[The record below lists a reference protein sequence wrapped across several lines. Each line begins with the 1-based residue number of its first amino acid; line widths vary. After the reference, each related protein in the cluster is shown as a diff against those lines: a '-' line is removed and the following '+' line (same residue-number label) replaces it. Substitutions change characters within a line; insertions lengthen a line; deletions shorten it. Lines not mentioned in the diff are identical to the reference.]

1 MNKKIL
7 IISLAILIVIL
18 VGDNIFSSKEK
29 MEEIIEETTTEETT
43 TEELATEETTS
54 ESVTVELVMVG
65 DMLLHDVVQF
75 TGKMPD
81 GTYNYD
87 HFFTHVR
94 EDIQSADVAVV
105 NQEVII
111 GGAAFGISGYPDFN

>member
-1 MNKKIL
+1 MKV
-7 IISLAILIVIL
+7 IVIL
-18 VGDNIFSSKEK
+18 FE
-29 MEEIIEETTTEETT
+29 

-94 EDIQSADVAVV
+94 ENIQSADVAVV
-105 NQEVII
+105 NQHLVLAVILI
-111 GGAAFGISGYPDFN
+111 LTAGKK